1 MRTALTQQLT
11 QNENK
16 RFEPNKYRYIFKNN
30 LEMNPILVFWIIFPI
45 FCSRHEP
52 SKTNLRK
59 KIAENWAIDGNK
71 NVNLKFDNRLW
82 VRSGI
87 HEPEPVSLRSN
98 WSVAPWQALEN
109 FEIQMICYW
118 NVDPW
123 VRLQLCNAK
132 TCQKCA
138 KISIGYGTKA
148 RISVCHRFLNYK
160 NCCSRTSI
168 LTRGFK

>member
-59 KIAENWAIDGNK
+59 KIAENWAIDGNE

-87 HEPEPVSLRSN
+87 QEPE
-98 WSVAPWQALEN
+98 
-109 FEIQMICYW
+109 
-118 NVDPW
+118 
-123 VRLQLCNAK
+123 
-132 TCQKCA
+132 
-138 KISIGYGTKA
+138 
-148 RISVCHRFLNYK
+148 
-160 NCCSRTSI
+160 
-168 LTRGFK
+168 